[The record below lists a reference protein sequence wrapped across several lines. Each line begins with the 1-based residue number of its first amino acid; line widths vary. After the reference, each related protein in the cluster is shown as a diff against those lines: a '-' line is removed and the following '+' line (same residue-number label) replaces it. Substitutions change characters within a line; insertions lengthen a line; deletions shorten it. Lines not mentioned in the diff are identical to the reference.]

1 MPLAALHEQKRPAKN
16 GAFLLWSDRSPSID
30 CCVATT
36 NHVARWRAIISR
48 HSVKKAN
55 KNGVI
60 SGFLRETRVCGY
72 LATIPVTRGKLFHFV
87 SDRFRLIRKIT

>member
-1 MPLAALHEQKRPAKN
+1 MERQGGRLSIAALQRRIMLLA
-16 GAFLLWSDRSPSID
+16 GGRSFL
-30 CCVATT
+30 A
-36 NHVARWRAIISR
+36 ISR
-48 HSVKKAN
+48 PKIARTVKKAN

-87 SDRFRLIRKIT
+87 SRRFRLIRKIT

>member
-1 MPLAALHEQKRPAKN
+1 MLLAGGRS
-16 GAFLLWSDRSPSID
+16 FL
-30 CCVATT
+30 A
-36 NHVARWRAIISR
+36 ISR
-48 HSVKKAN
+48 SKISRTVKKAN

-60 SGFLRETRVCGY
+60 SAFLRETRVCGY